1 MTQNTQPN
9 LTANEKRSGCGT
21 IFAFVAI
28 SLWVVFLAGIDIF
41 LNWTMEQSLFES
53 STTLPDFRWV
63 THGITSSLILITLLI
78 TYFVAKNPRLKIAAQ
93 VWAFAAGFALLA
105 TPVKKMWI
113 TYQQET
119 TVLLILL
126 MFIYTSVIFL
136 IRSRKMQTQV
146 DDPKKKRS
154 SIFGLIALVAGG
166 LMLPW
171 ILWGALGSLDDTL
184 LYLVM
189 GLEFG
194 FMTVL
199 FLFPFLFDRT
209 QSEERELHPVDFL
222 IDGFVAAL
230 FLILL
235 LTSLAQNGSQP
246 LLIIVLP
253 VTGWVMALIAIATR
267 GTKDHGRLSVGL
279 IAAFALIGP
288 LLWFDADEL
297 ALVISSGAGETLT
310 WATKAAWFSF
320 SVSMLVMILLAV
332 NFKMIGKLRLPKKV
346 NLLLPLLV
354 LTGLSAVYFTFGQPG
369 FYGEKVFVV
378 MNDQADLSI
387 IDPSLSIDDKRAEV
401 YSTLVQEAETSQKDI
416 RAQLN
421 AWHISY
427 TPYYLVNGLEVKANA
442 YYRMQLRNRSDVAR
456 ILESPQ
462 LRPLPEP
469 AQLDNSDPVEA
480 PSEPS
485 WNLSMI
491 GVDKVRSEL
500 GITGKGVLIGQ
511 ADSGVDGRHVELAS
525 SYRGVDGTDDYNWLD
540 PWNSTP
546 FPVDAGG
553 HGTATLALITGKN
566 IGIAPD
572 AQWIGCVNLA
582 RNLGNPAVYL
592 NCMQFLLAPYPQ
604 DGDSLK
610 DGDPAKGA
618 MIINNS
624 WGCPVA
630 EGCDSATYESAAAAL
645 EKAGIFLSVAAGN
658 NGYYGCSTVSDPLA
672 IYSEVF
678 TAGSINEQGELS
690 AFSSLGPVIVDGS
703 GRVKPNLLAPGEQVV
718 SAFPNNTYT
727 RADGTS
733 FSAPHVSG
741 VVALMWSANP
751 NLIGNVELTQ
761 QILEETAKPYTGTM
775 PDCVTDTSTPNDAA
789 GYGILDAYAAVKA
802 ALDVK

>member
-9 LTANEKRSGCGT
+9 LTAKEKRSGCGT

-28 SLWVVFLAGIDIF
+28 SLWVVLLAGVDIF

-63 THGITSSLILITLLI
+63 THGITSGLILITLLI

-136 IRSRKMQTQV
+136 IRSRKMEAQV

-154 SIFGLIALVAGG
+154 SVFGLIALVAGG

-230 FLILL
+230 FLIIL

-297 ALVISSGAGETLT
+297 ALVISSGAG
-310 WATKAAWFSF
+310 
-320 SVSMLVMILLAV
+320 
-332 NFKMIGKLRLPKKV
+332 
-346 NLLLPLLV
+346 
-354 LTGLSAVYFTFGQPG
+354 
-369 FYGEKVFVV
+369 
-378 MNDQADLSI
+378 
-387 IDPSLSIDDKRAEV
+387 
-401 YSTLVQEAETSQKDI
+401 
-416 RAQLN
+416 
-421 AWHISY
+421 
-427 TPYYLVNGLEVKANA
+427 
-442 YYRMQLRNRSDVAR
+442 
-456 ILESPQ
+456 
-462 LRPLPEP
+462 
-469 AQLDNSDPVEA
+469 
-480 PSEPS
+480 
-485 WNLSMI
+485 
-491 GVDKVRSEL
+491 
-500 GITGKGVLIGQ
+500 
-511 ADSGVDGRHVELAS
+511 
-525 SYRGVDGTDDYNWLD
+525 
-540 PWNSTP
+540 
-546 FPVDAGG
+546 
-553 HGTATLALITGKN
+553 
-566 IGIAPD
+566 
-572 AQWIGCVNLA
+572 
-582 RNLGNPAVYL
+582 
-592 NCMQFLLAPYPQ
+592 
-604 DGDSLK
+604 
-610 DGDPAKGA
+610 
-618 MIINNS
+618 
-624 WGCPVA
+624 
-630 EGCDSATYESAAAAL
+630 
-645 EKAGIFLSVAAGN
+645 
-658 NGYYGCSTVSDPLA
+658 
-672 IYSEVF
+672 
-678 TAGSINEQGELS
+678 
-690 AFSSLGPVIVDGS
+690 
-703 GRVKPNLLAPGEQVV
+703 
-718 SAFPNNTYT
+718 
-727 RADGTS
+727 
-733 FSAPHVSG
+733 
-741 VVALMWSANP
+741 
-751 NLIGNVELTQ
+751 
-761 QILEETAKPYTGTM
+761 
-775 PDCVTDTSTPNDAA
+775 
-789 GYGILDAYAAVKA
+789 
-802 ALDVK
+802 